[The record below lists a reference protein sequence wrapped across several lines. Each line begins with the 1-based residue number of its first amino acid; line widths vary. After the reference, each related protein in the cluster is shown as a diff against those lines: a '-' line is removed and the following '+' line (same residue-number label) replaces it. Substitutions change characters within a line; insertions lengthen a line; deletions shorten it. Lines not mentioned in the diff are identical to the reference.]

1 MTVKLILLK
10 SGETLI
16 TDAKE
21 FVFEDPETEK
31 KEVCGYLFNK
41 PHLVFVYGKS
51 VLTEE
56 ESSFPVN
63 LTEEIEE
70 RSSDEVQVTLS
81 PWILLTNDEDITVPK
96 DWIVTIVD
104 PVSSIKQMYEEK
116 VNGQSS

>member
-16 TDAKE
+16 ADAKE
-21 FVFEDPETEK
+21 FVFENPETEK

-51 VLTEE
+51 TLTEE
-56 ESSFPVN
+56 TTSIPIS
-63 LTEEIEE
+63 LTEEVDQNNEFQI
-70 RSSDEVQVTLS
+70 TLS
-81 PWILLTNDEDITVPK
+81 PWILLTSDEDITVPK
-96 DWIVTIVD
+96 DWVVTIVD
-104 PVSSIKQMYEEK
+104 PVSSIKEMYVEK